1 MMMMNRRIA
10 LTTIFI
16 AIAGWSAKRAII
28 VNSFQTSGII
38 SLSSVVSSPA
48 LINTHLFESSSS
60 SEIETVDPIISS
72 AASQWMA
79 KELQIEKEM
88 DQVAQTATAVI
99 TDELEAAAVAVAN
112 ENEIEATGADDK
124 TPHNNNNNNERW
136 EELHGNYILR
146 PQQQQPRALIHF
158 LGGALLGAAP
168 QLTYRYLL
176 ERLSSRGYLIV
187 ATPYQLSFD
196 HLTTCD
202 EIIDRFEL
210 VAPELARGEY
220 TEFVCLF
227 MYICHVFSCVW
238 A

>member
-1 MMMMNRRIA
+1 MLQQTMMMMNRRIA

-38 SLSSVVSSPA
+38 SPSSVVSYRLEQQRSRRR
-48 LINTHLFESSSS
+48 INTHLFESTSSSS

-88 DQVAQTATAVI
+88 DQVAQTATTAVI
-99 TDELEAAAVAVAN
+99 TEELEAAAVAN
-112 ENEIEATGADDK
+112 ENEIEAAATETDADDK
-124 TPHNNNNNNERW
+124 TTHTNNNNSGRW

-146 PQQQQPRALIHF
+146 PQQPQPRALIHF

-210 VAPELARGEY
+210 VAPELARGE
-220 TEFVCLF
+220 
-227 MYICHVFSCVW
+227 
-238 A
+238 